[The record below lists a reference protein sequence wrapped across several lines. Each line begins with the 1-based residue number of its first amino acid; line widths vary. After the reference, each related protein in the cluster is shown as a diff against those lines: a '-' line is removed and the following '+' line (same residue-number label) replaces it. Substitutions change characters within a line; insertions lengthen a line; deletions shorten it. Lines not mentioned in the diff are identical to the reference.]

1 MSQII
6 NKIKSYIKDKF
17 IAYGVSE
24 GQNDYTKFIIL
35 SDYRSG
41 SNLLMNLIKSHPNA
55 HCYSELFYGKKIF
68 WASKVYGKSE
78 ANSKALY
85 LRKQSPL
92 IFLDKYCFRKY
103 TKLMQAVGFKLM
115 YFDLFKNKS
124 IDLNNLLSHYP
135 DLKIIHL
142 KRKNYLERFVSDKM
156 VKLTG
161 EAVAVDKSDWE
172 KASVKANKV
181 RIEAT
186 ICEDDFKWREQME
199 NELADAFSH
208 SKNSR
213 ITVYYED
220 LNINKIAESN
230 RVIEF
235 LNLTPIKLETKQIK
249 QNTKKLSDRIE
260 NFEELKAH
268 FKNTKWERF
277 FNE

>member
-1 MSQII
+1 MMLLLKKLID
-6 NKIKSYIKDKF
+6 YIKDYLISLSLIK
-17 IAYGVSE
+17 

-78 ANSKALY
+78 TNSKALSI
-85 LRKQSPL
+85 RKKSPL

-103 TKLMQAVGFKLM
+103 TKSIQAVGFKLM

-124 IDLNNLLSHYP
+124 IDLKNLLSHYP
-135 DLKIIHL
+135 GLKIIHL
-142 KRKNYLERFVSDKM
+142 KRRNYLERFVSDKM

-172 KASVKANKV
+172 KASIKANKV
-181 RIEAT
+181 TIEAT

-208 SKNSR
+208 STNLR

-220 LNINKIAESN
+220 LNINKITESN

-268 FKNTKWERF
+268 FKNTKWESF